1 MKTLNLKTGTAR
13 NLILA
18 ILFLVSVNTF
28 ADGGKS
34 TNPNKI
40 KTDSNE
46 LKEMANLEDMA
57 IPLMNPAAFM
67 IWMIEEVEEELKV
80 ENIEVTNAMRPLW
93 NIEAMDVE
101 LEVENYKPTEELVP
115 YWMIVEEEAELE
127 VTDLVL
133 V

>member
-1 MKTLNLKTGTAR
+1 MKTLNIKTKTVR

-18 ILFLVSVNTF
+18 VLFLVSVNTF
-28 ADGGKS
+28 ADGDRKS

-46 LKEMANLEDMA
+46 LKEMA
-57 IPLMNPAAFM
+57 IPLMNPAALM
-67 IWMIEEVEEELKV
+67 TWMIDEVEEDLKV
-80 ENIEVTNAMRPLW
+80 EDIEVEYVLSTLW
-93 NIEAMDVE
+93 KVEAMDVE
-101 LEVENYKPTEELVP
+101 LKVEDYKPTEELIP
-115 YWMIVEEEAELE
+115 YWMIIEEEIELE